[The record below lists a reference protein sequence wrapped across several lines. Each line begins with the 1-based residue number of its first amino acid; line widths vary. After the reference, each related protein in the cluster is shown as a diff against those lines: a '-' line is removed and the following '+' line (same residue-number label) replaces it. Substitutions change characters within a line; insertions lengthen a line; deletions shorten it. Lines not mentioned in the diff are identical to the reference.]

1 MTPRYFLGRMDVVT
15 ALAGAEPP
23 SHRLQIEI
31 EVESDEV
38 DPHTPEFR
46 EAIIAATEIQT
57 LSLLSDTEGTGK
69 LAIVPIG
76 AIKKILP
83 APIKTTTAGIKIW
96 GITLQTLE
104 ALPKK

>member
-1 MTPRYFLGRMDVVT
+1 MTPRYFLGRMDVIT

-46 EAIIAATEIQT
+46 EAIIAATELQT
-57 LSLLSDTEGTGK
+57 LSLLSNTEGAGE
-69 LAIVPIG
+69 LALASVG
-76 AIKKILP
+76 AIRKILRSRSKLRP
-83 APIKTTTAGIKIW
+83 PESKSG
-96 GITLQTLE
+96 G
-104 ALPKK
+104 